1 MKRMRS
7 SLSCLAVIVATLA
20 IGVPASAQTVD
31 EIIARNLQAKGGEE
45 LLRSTTSVRTAGSGT
60 MQGQKVTVRTT
71 TKRPSMMRNETSIT
85 VPGGMGEKPPS
96 QTVIQAFDGENLW
109 VQMGSMPPQT
119 LPPGEQVEAVRR
131 TSQIDSP
138 LLDYKAKGTTI
149 TLGEPSTEGGRKLH
163 HLVVTPK
170 GAPAMHYY
178 IDAET
183 NLESRMVID
192 VDQGGQKM
200 RMEMRF
206 GDFKTIA
213 GRTVPTAITQ
223 FMNGT
228 QLGQIRF
235 DSVEFNVPVEDDL
248 FRLPKK

>member
-1 MKRMRS
+1 MRS
-7 SLSCLAVIVATLA
+7 MLSPVAVIIATLA
-20 IGVPASAQTVD
+20 LASSAAAQTVD
-31 EIIARNLQAKGGEE
+31 DIVTRNIQAKGGEE
-45 LLRSTTSVRTAGSGT
+45 LLRATNSVRTTGSGQ
-60 MQGQKVTVRTT
+60 MQGQRVAIKTT
-71 TKRPSMMRNETSIT
+71 TKRPSMMRNEMSVT
-85 VPGGMGEKPPS
+85 VPGGAGEKPPA

-109 VQMGSMPPQT
+109 MQMGAMPAQV
-119 LPPGEQVEAVRR
+119 LPPGEQVDAVRR

-149 TLGEPSTEGGRKLH
+149 TLGEPSTEGGRKTH
-163 HLVVTPK
+163 HLIVTPK
-170 GAPAMHYY
+170 GAPPMHYY

-206 GDFKTIA
+206 SDFKTIE
-213 GRTVPTAITQ
+213 GRTVPFTITQ

-228 QLGQIRF
+228 QIGQIRF
-235 DSVEFNVPVEDDL
+235 ETVEFNVPVDDEL

>member
-1 MKRMRS
+1 MRS
-7 SLSCLAVIVATLA
+7 PVASLAVVIATLA
-20 IGVPASAQTVD
+20 LGVPASAQTVD
-31 EIIARNLQAKGGEE
+31 EIVARNLQAKGGEA
-45 LLRSTTSVRTAGSGT
+45 LLRSTTSVRTSGTGT

-71 TKRPSMMRNETSIT
+71 TKRPSMMRNEMSIT
-85 VPGGMGEKPPS
+85 MPGGTGEKPPS
-96 QTVIQAFDGENLW
+96 QTIIQAFDGENLW
-109 VQMGSMPPQT
+109 MQMGSMPPQT
-119 LPPGEQVEAVRR
+119 LPAGEQVEAVRR

-138 LLDYKAKGTTI
+138 LLDYKSKGTAI

-170 GAPAMHYY
+170 GAPPMHYY
-178 IDAET
+178 IDAAT

-206 GDFKTIA
+206 GDFKTID
-213 GRTVPTAITQ
+213 GRTVPMTITQ

-235 DSVEFNVPVEDDL
+235 DSVEFNVPVDDQL

>member
-1 MKRMRS
+1 MRPV
-7 SLSCLAVIVATLA
+7 LSPVAVIVATLA
-20 IGVPASAQTVD
+20 LASPALAQDVD
-31 EIIARNLQAKGGEE
+31 EIVARNIQAKGGEA
-45 LLRSTTSVRTAGSGT
+45 LLRSTTSVRTTGGGT
-60 MQGQKVTVRTT
+60 MQGQKVTVKTI
-71 TKRPSMMRNETSIT
+71 TKRPSLMRNELTLT

-96 QTVIQAFDGENLW
+96 QSMIQAFDGENLW
-109 VQMGSMPPQT
+109 MQMGSMPPQV

-138 LLDYKAKGTTI
+138 LLDYKWQGTTI
-149 TLGEPSTEGGRKLH
+149 TLGEPATEGGRKQH
-163 HLVVTPK
+163 HLIVTPK

-192 VDQGGQKM
+192 VEQGGQKM

-206 GDFKTIA
+206 GDFKTID
-213 GRTVPTAITQ
+213 GRTVPFTITQ
-223 FMNGT
+223 FMNGA

-235 DSVEFNVPVEDDL
+235 DSVEFNVPVDDEL

>member
-1 MKRMRS
+1 MRS
-7 SLSCLAVIVATLA
+7 PFSTVAVIVSTLA
-20 IGVPASAQTVD
+20 IGVPAMAQTVD
-31 EIIARNLQAKGGEE
+31 EIVAKNLKAKGGEE
-45 LLRSTTSVRTAGSGT
+45 LLRSTTSVRTSGAGT

-71 TKRPSMMRNETSIT
+71 TKRPSLMRNEMSIT
-85 VPGGMGEKPPS
+85 VPGGVGEQPPA
-96 QTVIQAFDGENLW
+96 QTIIQAFDGENLW
-109 VQMGSMPPQT
+109 MQMGSMPPQT
-119 LPPGEQVEAVRR
+119 LPPGEQVEAVKR

-138 LLDYKAKGTTI
+138 LLDYKSKGTTI
-149 TLGEPSTEGGRKLH
+149 TLGEPSTEGGRKFH

-206 GDFKTIA
+206 GDFKTIE
-213 GRTVPTAITQ
+213 GRTVPMTITQ

-235 DSVEFNVPVEDDL
+235 NSVEFNVPVDDRL
-248 FRLPKK
+248 FTLPKK